1 MYEYRGGS
9 PAYKSDYTDY
19 NVNKKPVTNSEYGTV
34 KGGEYSTVAKSDFS
48 GNIIDCFSRGTV
60 EGQGSEFVYYRNNSE
75 SLTATDRAKFTGRRL
90 EELRGGQ
97 EARWASGFGSCT

>member
-9 PAYKSDYTDY
+9 PAYKSDYSDY
-19 NVNKKPVTNSEYGTV
+19 NVNKKLVTNSTV
-34 KGGEYSTVAKSDFS
+34 KSSEYSTVTKSDFS

-75 SLTATDRAKFTGRRL
+75 SLTASDRAKFTGRRL

-97 EARWASGFGSCT
+97 ESRWVF

>member
-34 KGGEYSTVAKSDFS
+34 KGSEYSTVKSGEYAHISPQMCSLNFS
-48 GNIIDCFSRGTV
+48 F
-60 EGQGSEFVYYRNNSE
+60 
-75 SLTATDRAKFTGRRL
+75 
-90 EELRGGQ
+90 
-97 EARWASGFGSCT
+97 

>member
-1 MYEYRGGS
+1 M
-9 PAYKSDYTDY
+9 
-19 NVNKKPVTNSEYGTV
+19 
-34 KGGEYSTVAKSDFS
+34 AKSDFS

-60 EGQGSEFVYYRNNSE
+60 EGQGSEFVYYRNHSE

-97 EARWASGFGSCT
+97 EARWASGFGSRD